1 VTRQRIGELLVGEG
15 LLSEQA
21 VNRALGFQ
29 RMGGSRAKLG
39 TILLTWDL
47 LGEEGLL
54 SALAKHHGCPAA
66 MWPVLSSAPMEIV
79 LLLPAAH
86 AIRLGAIPFDAQQGL
101 IRVAFVDP
109 SNLGAVDEVTAITGR
124 RVLPAVTSEVRL
136 LQAHQMFYGRH
147 LPMEMRTIVQRLD
160 RRITR
165 SSPASRDF
173 RSPDLVAAER
183 LSNPPT
189 IAPAEPANEPVAI
202 PILSSQPELPG
213 HAQGDFELAEMPPLP
228 ELAVPPPD
236 VVRPIEFPGPEPE
249 AASSAPALVESF
261 PEDSSGDSLSEWVG
275 EALAAFTGD
284 TSPRAPAAEIDASP
298 AGVEE
303 PALYGREDTDGISDP
318 WAYAAEAEGLDLA
331 SAEALEEETDPL
343 TDAHRRGVP
352 QSIPPFRRAG
362 DPVEPFTTTSSVS
375 PLDRDADV
383 VAGMWQPAPDVPVP
397 MDPWWEGRAESPAAE
412 ARTRDE
418 IAESVLGRSL
428 ASVPR
433 VILLGAG
440 RTGITGWRGR
450 GPGLTPDVVA
460 SIRVSHAEISI
471 FSAVQESG
479 VPHFGA
485 TDRSEWPRGF
495 AQRFGGTPLD
505 CAIFPIRVLDG
516 TAAFL
521 YADRLGSPMKYEDF
535 ALIARASATAAGM
548 LSRFLLDPQ
557 RPGHSV
563 RT

>member
-1 VTRQRIGELLVGEG
+1 MPRQRIGELLVGEG
-15 LLSEQA
+15 LLTEQA
-21 VNRALGFQ
+21 VSRALGFQ

-47 LGEEGLL
+47 LGEDALL
-54 SALAKHHGCPAA
+54 TALAKHHGCPAA
-66 MWPVLSSAPMEIV
+66 MWPVLSSTPMEIV
-79 LLLPAAH
+79 RLLPAAQ
-86 AIRLGAIPFDAQQGL
+86 AIRLGAIPYDAQQGL

-109 SNLGAVDEVTAITGR
+109 SNIVAVDEVTAITGR

-147 LPMEMRTIVQRLD
+147 LAMDVRAIVQRLD
-160 RRITR
+160 RRTTR
-165 SSPASRDF
+165 SSPSARDF
-173 RSPDLVAAER
+173 RSADLVAMER
-183 LSNPPT
+183 LSNPLTVVPE
-189 IAPAEPANEPVAI
+189 APGEAI
-202 PILSSQPELPG
+202 PIPISSPERQAPSSVAG
-213 HAQGDFELAEMPPLP
+213 GASFELDEMPVLP
-228 ELAVPPPD
+228 ELAVPQPD
-236 VVRPIEFPGPEPE
+236 VVLPIDFPGRHLE
-249 AASSAPALVESF
+249 AAAAAEPPDAPGE
-261 PEDSSGDSLSEWVG
+261 SLSEWVG
-275 EALAAFTGD
+275 DALAAFTGG
-284 TSPRAPAAEIDASP
+284 SPARPAAGDPASP

-303 PALYGREDTDGISDP
+303 PALYGREDTEGISDP
-318 WAYAAEAEGLDLA
+318 WAYAAEAEGLGLA
-331 SAEALEEETDPL
+331 GGFDRDQSPITDE
-343 TDAHRRGVP
+343 HRRGVP
-352 QSIPPFRRAG
+352 ESIPPFRRAG
-362 DPVEPFTTTSSVS
+362 DPVEPFTNPAPVS

-383 VAGMWQPAPDVPVP
+383 VAGMWQPAPEEPVP
-397 MDPWWEGRAESPAAE
+397 LDPWWEGRAESPAAE

-428 ASVPR
+428 SSVPR

-450 GPGLTPDVVA
+450 GPGLTPDIVA

-495 AQRFGGTPLD
+495 AQRFGGAPLD
-505 CAIFPIRVLDG
+505 CALFPIRVLDG

-521 YADRLGSPMKYEDF
+521 YADRLGSPMQYEDF

-548 LSRFLLDPQ
+548 LSRFLLNPQ
-557 RPGHSV
+557 KPGYSV
-563 RT
+563 RA

>member
-1 VTRQRIGELLVGEG
+1 
-15 LLSEQA
+15 
-21 VNRALGFQ
+21 
-29 RMGGSRAKLG
+29 MGGSRAKLG

-54 SALAKHHGCPAA
+54 TALAKLHGCPAV
-66 MWPVLSSAPMEIV
+66 MWPVLSTAPMEIV
-79 LLLPAAH
+79 RLLPTTH
-86 AIRLGAIPFDAQQGL
+86 AIRLGAIPFDAQKGL
-101 IRVAFVDP
+101 IRVAFIDP
-109 SNLGAVDEVTAITGR
+109 SNLIGVDEVTAITGR

-147 LPMEMRTIVQRLD
+147 LPMDVRAIVQRLD
-160 RRITR
+160 RRTTR
-165 SSPASRDF
+165 SSPAGRDF
-173 RSPDLVAAER
+173 RSADLVAAER

-189 IAPAEPANEPVAI
+189 VAPAEQNAAVAI
-202 PILSSQPELPG
+202 PISSPEPEPAASALDR
-213 HAQGDFELAEMPPLP
+213 ASFALDEMPALP
-228 ELAVPPPD
+228 ELTVPLPD
-236 VVRPIEFPGPEPE
+236 VVRPIEFTGAEPE
-249 AASSAPALVESF
+249 AA
-261 PEDSSGDSLSEWVG
+261 DSPGDSLSEWVG
-275 EALAAFTGD
+275 DALAAFTGG
-284 TSPRAPAAEIDASP
+284 SPIRPSAVADDPSP

-303 PALYGREDTDGISDP
+303 PALYGREDTEGISDP

-331 SAEALEEETDPL
+331 GPLEQDAAPLAESPISEE
-343 TDAHRRGVP
+343 HRRAVP
-352 QSIPPFRRAG
+352 ESIPPFRRAG
-362 DPVEPFTTTSSVS
+362 DPVEPFAQSAPVS

-383 VAGMWQPAPDVPVP
+383 VAGMWQPAPEEPVP
-397 MDPWWEGRAESPAAE
+397 LDPWWEGRAESPAAE

-428 ASVPR
+428 ASIPR

-471 FSAVQESG
+471 FSSVQESG

-485 TDRSEWPRGF
+485 TDRSEWPRTF
-495 AQRFGGTPLD
+495 AQRFGGAPLD

-521 YADRLGSPMKYEDF
+521 YADRLGSPMKYGDF

-548 LSRFLLDPQ
+548 LSRFLLNP
-557 RPGHSV
+557 RKPGHSV
-563 RT
+563 RA

>member
-1 VTRQRIGELLVGEG
+1 

-21 VNRALGFQ
+21 VSRALGFQ
-29 RMGGSRAKLG
+29 RLGGSRVKLG

-54 SALAKHHGCPAA
+54 TALAKHHGCPAA
-66 MWPVLSSAPMEIV
+66 MWPVLSTAPMEIV
-79 LLLPAAH
+79 RLLPAAH
-86 AIRLGAIPFDAQQGL
+86 AIRLGAIPFDAQKGL
-101 IRVAFVDP
+101 IRVAFIDP
-109 SNLGAVDEVTAITGR
+109 SNIVAIDEVTAITGR
-124 RVLPAVTSEVRL
+124 RVLPAVTTEIRL

-147 LPMEMRTIVQRLD
+147 LPMEMRTVVQRLD
-160 RRITR
+160 RRTTR

-173 RSPDLVAAER
+173 RSADLVAAER

-189 IAPAEPANEPVAI
+189 IAPSEPESESIAI
-202 PILSSQPELPG
+202 PIVSSQPELPG
-213 HAQGDFELAEMPPLP
+213 QAKGEFELAEMPPLP
-228 ELAVPPPD
+228 EIAAPAPD
-236 VVRPIEFPGPEPE
+236 VVRPIEFPGREPE
-249 AASSAPALVESF
+249 AAPALAEKA
-261 PEDSSGDSLSEWVG
+261 PEDPPGDSLSEWVR
-275 EALAAFTGD
+275 EALASFTGEP
-284 TSPRAPAAEIDASP
+284 SARATAAGLDASP

-318 WAYAAEAEGLDLA
+318 WAYAAEAEGLDPA
-331 SAEALEEETDPL
+331 AADSFEPARSPI
-343 TDAHRRGVP
+343 TDAHRRAVP
-352 QSIPPFRRAG
+352 ESIPPFRRAG
-362 DPVEPFTTTSSVS
+362 DPAEPFTTPSPVS

-383 VAGMWQPAPDVPVP
+383 VAGMWQPAPEVPVP

-557 RPGHSV
+557 RPGYSV

>member
-21 VNRALGFQ
+21 VSRALGFQ
-29 RMGGSRAKLG
+29 RMGGSRVKLG

-54 SALAKHHGCPAA
+54 TALAKHHGCPAA
-66 MWPVLSSAPMEIV
+66 MWPVLSTAPMEIV
-79 LLLPAAH
+79 RLLPAAH
-86 AIRLGAIPFDAQQGL
+86 AIRLGAIPFDAQKGL

-109 SNLGAVDEVTAITGR
+109 SNIVAVDEVTAITGR
-124 RVLPAVTSEVRL
+124 RVLPAVTTEVRL

-147 LPMEMRTIVQRLD
+147 LPMEMRTVVQRLD
-160 RRITR
+160 RRTTR

-173 RSPDLVAAER
+173 RSADLVAAER

-189 IAPAEPANEPVAI
+189 IAPAEPESEPIAI
-202 PILSSQPELPG
+202 PIVSSRPELPG
-213 HAQGDFELAEMPPLP
+213 QARGEFELAEMPPLP
-228 ELAVPPPD
+228 ELAVRPPD

-249 AASSAPALVESF
+249 AAVARALPEKGPEES
-261 PEDSSGDSLSEWVG
+261 PGDSLSEWVG
-275 EALAAFTGD
+275 EALASFTGEP
-284 TSPRAPAAEIDASP
+284 SPRVPPAGLDASS

-331 SAEALEEETDPL
+331 AADSFEPETSPIL
-343 TDAHRRGVP
+343 DAHRRGVP
-352 QSIPPFRRAG
+352 ESIPPFRRAS
-362 DPVEPFTTTSSVS
+362 DPVEPYATAAPVS

-383 VAGMWQPAPDVPVP
+383 VAGMWQPAPEVPVP

-557 RPGHSV
+557 RPDHSV

>member
-1 VTRQRIGELLVGEG
+1 VKRQRIGELLVGEG

-21 VNRALGFQ
+21 VTRALGFQ
-29 RMGGSRAKLG
+29 RMGGARVKLG

-54 SALAKHHGCPAA
+54 TALAKHHGCPAVL
-66 MWPVLSSAPMEIV
+66 WPVLSSAPMEIV
-79 LLLPAAH
+79 RLLPAPH
-86 AIRLGAIPFDAQQGL
+86 AIRLGAIPYDAQKGL
-101 IRVAFVDP
+101 IRVAFLDP
-109 SNLGAVDEVTAITGR
+109 SNIMAIDEVTAITGR
-124 RVLPAVTSEVRL
+124 RVLPAVTTEVRL

-147 LPMEMRTIVQRLD
+147 LPMEMRATVQRLD
-160 RRITR
+160 RRTAR
-165 SSPASRDF
+165 SSPAGRDL
-173 RSPDLVAAER
+173 RPADLAAAEG

-189 IAPAEPANEPVAI
+189 IGPPEPESEPVAI
-202 PILSSQPELPG
+202 PIHSSQPELPG
-213 HAQGDFELAEMPPLP
+213 HAAGDFALAEMPELP
-228 ELAVPPPD
+228 ELAAPAPD
-236 VVRPIEFPGPEPE
+236 AVRPIEFSGPETQT
-249 AASSAPALVESF
+249 AFAPALPESA
-261 PEDSSGDSLSEWVG
+261 PEDSSSDSLSEWVG
-275 EALAAFTGD
+275 EALASFTGGP
-284 TSPRAPAAEIDASP
+284 SPRTPAAPLDPSP

-303 PALYGREDTDGISDP
+303 PALYGREDTEGISDP

-331 SAEALEEETDPL
+331 TSEMSSIP
-343 TDAHRRGVP
+343 DAHRRGVP
-352 QSIPPFRRAG
+352 ESIPPFRRAS
-362 DPVEPFTTTSSVS
+362 DPVEPFTRTSSVS

-383 VAGMWQPAPDVPVP
+383 VAGMWQPAPEVPVP

-557 RPGHSV
+557 RPGYSV